1 MASVGD
7 HLRGLR
13 ERRGLSLDEI
23 SRATRVASR
32 YLEALEA
39 DRFAA
44 LPAPVF
50 TRGFILAYCQALGE
64 SADEALELYDGREGV
79 ATAAPRRV
87 APAAARAPV
96 VETEPRS
103 RSAVLV
109 SFVLLVILG
118 MALFA
123 VALMTQP
130 AREQRVDSGPQ
141 PIAEAPAPTP
151 TSPSA
156 TAAADPAPPS
166 APTNTPSTKTPAVAT
181 SPPAS
186 SPTPVPAGAVITPEP
201 PRAAAPPPAWL
212 PGVQAATGGVGSPY
226 RLIARASEATWIRV
240 RTDDGH
246 SSEETVPAG
255 QSREWVSNRPFVLT
269 LGNAGGVTLELNGRT
284 LPPLGPSGTVI
295 SRIVLPPQ

>member
-7 HLRGLR
+7 CLRGLR

-23 SRATRVASR
+23 SRATRVAPR

-64 SADEALELYDGREGV
+64 SADEVLGIYDDHEGV
-79 ATAAPRRV
+79 ATATPRPPV
-87 APAAARAPV
+87 APAARPPV
-96 VETEPRS
+96 AESEPRS

-130 AREQRVDSGPQ
+130 AREQRVDGGTP
-141 PIAEAPAPTP
+141 PIAEAPVPAPP
-151 TSPSA
+151 SPPA
-156 TAAADPAPPS
+156 TAAADP
-166 APTNTPSTKTPAVAT
+166 TPSTAPNSTPPTRPPAVAT

-186 SPTPVPAGAVITPEP
+186 SPTPVHAGAVITPEP
-201 PRAAAPPPAWL
+201 PRPAAPPPAWL

-255 QSREWVSNRPFVLT
+255 QTREWVSNRPFVLT

>member
-39 DRFAA
+39 NRFAA

-79 ATAAPRRV
+79 ATTAPRPV
-87 APAAARAPV
+87 APPAARAPV
-96 VETEPRS
+96 AETEPRS

-130 AREQRVDSGPQ
+130 AREQRVDSGLQ

-151 TSPSA
+151 PSA

-166 APTNTPSTKTPAVAT
+166 GPTNTPSTKIPAVAT
-181 SPPAS
+181 APPAP
-186 SPTPVPAGAVITPEP
+186 SPTPVPAGAVIMPEP

-246 SSEETVPAG
+246 NSEETVPAG

-269 LGNAGGVTLELNGRT
+269 LGNAGGVTLELNGRA

>member
-23 SRATRVASR
+23 SRATRVAAR

-64 SADEALELYDGREGV
+64 SADEALGLYDGREGV
-79 ATAAPRRV
+79 ATAVPRPAAAP
-87 APAAARAPV
+87 AARAPV
-96 VETEPRS
+96 AETEPRS

-130 AREQRVDSGPQ
+130 AREQRVDTGTQ

-151 TSPSA
+151 TSPPA

-166 APTNTPSTKTPAVAT
+166 APTNTPPTKTPAVAT
-181 SPPAS
+181 LPPAP

>member
-7 HLRGLR
+7 HLRELR
-13 ERRGLSLDEI
+13 QRRGLSLDEM

-32 YLEALEA
+32 YLEALES

-64 SADEALELYDGREGV
+64 SPDEALARYDGREGV
-79 ATAAPRRV
+79 SAAAPRPPAVPV
-87 APAAARAPV
+87 ARQAVA
-96 VETEPRS
+96 ESEPRS

-130 AREQRVDSGPQ
+130 AREERVDRGTP
-141 PIAEAPAPTP
+141 PVAEVPVAAPAP
-151 TSPSA
+151 SPA
-156 TAAADPAPPS
+156 TASADPAPPS
-166 APTNTPSTKTPAVAT
+166 APAGPSAARAPAIAT
-181 SPPAS
+181 SPPAPS
-186 SPTPVPAGAVITPEP
+186 ATPVPAGAVITPEP
-201 PRAAAPPPAWL
+201 PRPAATPPSWL
-212 PGVQAATGGVGSPY
+212 PGVQAATGGLGSPY
-226 RLIARASEATWIRV
+226 RLIARASEATWIRI
-240 RTDDGH
+240 RTEDGQN
-246 SSEETVPAG
+246 SEETVPAG
-255 QSREWVSNRPFVLT
+255 QTREWVSNRPFVVT

-284 LPPLGPSGTVI
+284 LPPLGSSGTVI

>member
-7 HLRGLR
+7 HLRELR
-13 ERRGLSLDEI
+13 QGRGLSLDEI

-32 YLEALEA
+32 YLEALES

-64 SADEALELYDGREGV
+64 APDEALALYDGRDGV
-79 ATAAPRRV
+79 PAAAPRPPASPV
-87 APAAARAPV
+87 ARPPV
-96 VETEPRS
+96 AESEPRS

-130 AREQRVDSGPQ
+130 AREERVDRGAPPVADVPLS
-141 PIAEAPAPTP
+141 APARQP
-151 TSPSA
+151 A
-156 TAAADPAPPS
+156 TASADPAPSSVPAS
-166 APTNTPSTKTPAVAT
+166 PPPPRAPAIAM
-181 SPPAS
+181 SPPAPS
-186 SPTPVPAGAVITPEP
+186 VTPVPAGAVITHEP
-201 PRAAAPPPAWL
+201 PRPAATPPSWL
-212 PGVQAATGGVGSPY
+212 PGVQAATGGLGSPY

-240 RTDDGH
+240 RTEDGQN
-246 SSEETVPAG
+246 SEETLPAG
-255 QSREWVSNRPFVLT
+255 QTREWVSNRPFVLT

>member
-23 SRATRVASR
+23 SRATRVAAR

-64 SADEALELYDGREGV
+64 SADEALGLYDGREGV
-79 ATAAPRRV
+79 ATAAPRPAA
-87 APAAARAPV
+87 APAARAPV
-96 VETEPRS
+96 AETEPRS

-130 AREQRVDSGPQ
+130 AREQRVDTGTQ

-151 TSPSA
+151 TSPPA

-166 APTNTPSTKTPAVAT
+166 APTNTPPTKTPAVAT
-181 SPPAS
+181 SPPAP
-186 SPTPVPAGAVITPEP
+186 SPTPVRAGAVITPEP

>member
-23 SRATRVASR
+23 SRATRVAAR

-64 SADEALELYDGREGV
+64 SADEALGLYDGREGV
-79 ATAAPRRV
+79 ATAAPRPTA
-87 APAAARAPV
+87 APAARAPV
-96 VETEPRS
+96 AETEPRS

-130 AREQRVDSGPQ
+130 AREQRVDTGTQ

-151 TSPSA
+151 TSPPA
-156 TAAADPAPPS
+156 TPAADPAPPS
-166 APTNTPSTKTPAVAT
+166 APTNTPPTKTPTVAT
-181 SPPAS
+181 SPPAP

>member
-1 MASVGD
+1 MTSVGG
-7 HLRGLR
+7 HLRALR

-64 SADEALELYDGREGV
+64 SSDEALGLFDGREGV
-79 ATAAPRRV
+79 GTTAPKPTV
-87 APAAARAPV
+87 APAAPRAPV
-96 VETEPRS
+96 AEAAPRS

-130 AREQRVDSGPQ
+130 AREQRVDTAIP
-141 PIAEAPAPTP
+141 PLAEAPAAAP
-151 TSPSA
+151 TSPPA

-166 APTNTPSTKTPAVAT
+166 APTSIPPPKPPAVVT
-181 SPPAS
+181 SPTAPS
-186 SPTPVPAGAVITPEP
+186 STPVPAGAVITPEP
-201 PRAAAPPPAWL
+201 SRAAAPPPAWL

-240 RTDDGH
+240 R
-246 SSEETVPAG
+246 
-255 QSREWVSNRPFVLT
+255 
-269 LGNAGGVTLELNGRT
+269 
-284 LPPLGPSGTVI
+284 
-295 SRIVLPPQ
+295 